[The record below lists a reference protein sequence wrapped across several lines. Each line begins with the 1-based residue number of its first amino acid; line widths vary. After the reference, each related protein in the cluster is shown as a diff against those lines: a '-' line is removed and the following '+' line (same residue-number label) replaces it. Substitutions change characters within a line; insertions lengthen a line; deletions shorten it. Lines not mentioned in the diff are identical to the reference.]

1 MKSAMR
7 RRVGF
12 WTLRLPPVVELEL
25 SSSLL
30 LLFRAAPDDIWPRT
44 YYTREMS
51 QNGKFSFL
59 SNFIF
64 PESEGKEKKKM
75 RERKRGKPSV
85 VLSCVETRNAPKL
98 KLQRNECNCVYMIC
112 DMCLRSAFGV
122 GVGVWVC
129 VGSFFFSIYSVT
141 QSLPLTNV
149 GTLLGYFF
157 LLTVLLNPIFFKK
170 KNT

>member
-1 MKSAMR
+1 MR

-12 WTLRLPPVVELEL
+12 WTLILPPVVELES

-30 LLFRAAPDDIWPRT
+30 LLLRGAPDDIWSRT

-64 PESEGKEKKKM
+64 PESGGERNKKNE
-75 RERKRGKPSV
+75 RERERERAKPSV

-122 GVGVWVC
+122 GVGVWV
-129 VGSFFFSIYSVT
+129 GSFFFSIYSVP
-141 QSLPLTNV
+141 QSPPLTNV

-157 LLTVLLNPIFFKK
+157 LLTVLLNPIFFFKK
-170 KNT
+170 KTFG

>member
-1 MKSAMR
+1 
-7 RRVGF
+7 
-12 WTLRLPPVVELEL
+12 
-25 SSSLL
+25 
-30 LLFRAAPDDIWPRT
+30 
-44 YYTREMS
+44 
-51 QNGKFSFL
+51 
-59 SNFIF
+59 
-64 PESEGKEKKKM
+64 M
-75 RERKRGKPSV
+75 RERERGKPSV

-122 GVGVWVC
+122 GVC

-157 LLTVLLNPIFFKK
+157 LLTVLLNPFFLKK

>member
-7 RRVGF
+7 RLVGF

-64 PESEGKEKKKM
+64 PESEGKEKKNE
-75 RERKRGKPSV
+75 RERERGKPSV

-122 GVGVWVC
+122 WC
-129 VGSFFFSIYSVT
+129 
-141 QSLPLTNV
+141 LC
-149 GTLLGYFF
+149 LGWLFF
-157 LLTVLLNPIFFKK
+157 LFYL
-170 KNT
+170 